1 MKMEQGDDPS
11 QTIAVST
18 SATSGSKGAVPHDSS
33 ATRKTKSRYGCRGC
47 KSRRLKCDETH
58 PACLQCL
65 RRGRE
70 CPGYARDFKFSDKH
84 EKLRFAGNETSRKR
98 KRNGSADFQEVT
110 STETTKSSSQARHSV
125 QPKGLTPKLEQ
136 QEPQDPIDV
145 LPFGS
150 KEPDVDVMKLIFPE
164 SPLESPQRSPSNGPF
179 DSIETKTSPAVD
191 PAANEAHERTAD
203 VSQPAANTHNP
214 DEELVVEE
222 CLEEIAT
229 EVTRMP
235 NLPSNRQKRRAS
247 NQLIQRAKSR
257 IPNTPVDLPSTL
269 IEYWFTHVCGMW
281 SAYDSESNPNR
292 QLALN
297 TCFNSESVFYALQ
310 SMSAA
315 CLVDSLPHLKPV
327 LASTSGNA
335 LAAINRD
342 MAMYYDLNAPLD
354 GGLPTDL
361 LLAIFAMATSLCWT
375 DTKQLGEPL
384 VIGARTVLIRF
395 QDTGGGLDDKSRKE
409 LLHFHHAL
417 KYTEMLLN
425 FVSSESAFKDLEIMR
440 QKHRTRLRHVMRWD
454 GDQDS
459 IEEEPAVGTTAFGPQ
474 KDDDHDATIHPW
486 TGVSRKVQEQFGLVM
501 ALCRDHHTR
510 RVCTGVHNANAL
522 CESLCD
528 IEVARELAQHLMQSN
543 FASDI
548 EDSDMPAPALQT
560 GDNSTPVTHLLDTAE
575 AYRLA
580 ALLQL
585 YITFPDLEVRLDD
598 ASPSQEPPFMEDN
611 GELERSQAL
620 TTLTLLLVDV
630 LERIPPESGTR
641 CIQPVLYV
649 SAATGLRFDTP
660 VVADPEVFPLTQC
673 TIEVSRAR
681 KFIVDRL
688 STLLRSLPPR
698 PIGVAL
704 NLIKAIWSEY
714 DYGQNAAT
722 GGHWMDVMMKTGL
735 HTLFG

>member
-1 MKMEQGDDPS
+1 MVVEDANPEGS
-11 QTIAVST
+11 ARRIIAVP
-18 SATSGSKGAVPHDSS
+18 ATTNV
-33 ATRKTKSRYGCRGC
+33 RQ
-47 KSRRLKCDETH
+47 LKCDETH

-84 EKLRFAGNETSRKR
+84 EKLRFTGNERSRKR
-98 KRNGSADFQEVT
+98 KRKTQEVVPV
-110 STETTKSSSQARHSV
+110 ETTTSAPQIADPV
-125 QPKGLTPKLEQ
+125 QSGGFAPKLEQ
-136 QEPQDPIDV
+136 QEPQDPTDM
-145 LPFGS
+145 LPFDS
-150 KEPDVDVMKLIFPE
+150 KDPRDEVTKLPFAE
-164 SPLESPQRSPSNGPF
+164 SPLSGSHGSQRSPGGGAF
-179 DSIETKTSPAVD
+179 DSFETTASPAADFIASGND
-191 PAANEAHERTAD
+191 P
-203 VSQPAANTHNP
+203 
-214 DEELVVEE
+214 LVVHEPAPDACDLNNRVSDE
-222 CLEEIAT
+222 GLQEIVT
-229 EVTRMP
+229 EVTCISK
-235 NLPSNRQKRRAS
+235 PSLNRRKRRAS
-247 NQLIQRAKSR
+247 NQLIQRVKSR
-257 IPNTPVDLPSTL
+257 IPNTPVDVPSTL

-292 QLALN
+292 QLALD
-297 TCFNSESVFYALQ
+297 TCFNSDSVFYALQ

-342 MAMYYDLNAPLD
+342 MAMYYDLNSPIA
-354 GGLPTDL
+354 GGIPTDL

-384 VIGARTVLIRF
+384 VTGARTILMRY
-395 QDTGGGLDDKSRKE
+395 QGTGRGFDHKSQQE
-409 LLHFHHAL
+409 LSHFHHAL

-425 FVSSESAFKDLEIMR
+425 FVSSEPAFKDLEIMR
-440 QKHRTRLRHVMRWD
+440 QKHRARLRHVMKWD
-454 GDQDS
+454 GDKDDS
-459 IEEEPAVGTTAFGPQ
+459 KMEPSAATTTFGP
-474 KDDDHDATIHPW
+474 DEDYDHDATLHPW
-486 TGVSRKVQEQFGLVM
+486 TGISQKVQEQFGLVM
-501 ALCRDHHTR
+501 ALSRDHHTR
-510 RVCTGVHNANAL
+510 RVCNSVHNANAL

-528 IEVARELAQHLMQSN
+528 IEVARELAHHLMRLDY
-543 FASDI
+543 ASETEPD
-548 EDSDMPAPALQT
+548 DVPLLDLQT
-560 GDNSTPVTHLLDTAE
+560 GDNSTPIAHLQNTAE

-585 YITFPDLEVRLDD
+585 YITFPDLEVRVDDTAASQENEIVDDD
-598 ASPSQEPPFMEDN
+598 ASA
-611 GELERSQAL
+611 LERNQAL

-630 LERIPPESGTR
+630 LERIPPDSGTR

-660 VVADPEVFPLTQC
+660 VVADPEMVPMTQC
-673 TIEVSRAR
+673 TIEVSRAK

-704 NLIKAIWSEY
+704 NLIKAIWAEY
-714 DYGQNAAT
+714 DYGQNVAG

-735 HTLFG
+735 QTLFG